1 VTTPIHP
8 ALVSG
13 PAAPP
18 RRNGELVF
26 AAPWEGRTFA
36 MAVAMV
42 ERLGLDWSEF
52 QERLIAAIAAEPDR
66 AYYASWVAALEALLV
81 DHGVVSAGEL
91 AAACGRVD
99 AG

>member
-1 VTTPIHP
+1 MKAPLHP
-8 ALVSG
+8 ALVAG

-18 RRNGELVF
+18 RQNGELVF
-26 AAPWEGRTFA
+26 AAPWEGRAFG

-42 ERLGLDWSEF
+42 ERLDLDWRDF
-52 QERLIAAIAAEPDR
+52 QGRLIAAIAAEPDR
-66 AYYASWVAALEALLV
+66 PYYASWVAALEALLV
-81 DHGVVSAGEL
+81 DHGVVAPGDV